1 MRIRKKDVVTNEDKI
16 RSLLRQDRYMTAG
29 MLATSVEITQRQA
42 QRILAKLKDKG
53 KILRH
58 GAEKWILGSERL
70 SKIRGRFFDMKPVLW
85 DCLIW
90 GYADLV

>member
-58 GAEKWILGSERL
+58 GADKMDTG
-70 SKIRGRFFDMKPVLW
+70 K
-85 DCLIW
+85 
-90 GYADLV
+90 

>member
-1 MRIRKKDVVTNEDKI
+1 MLMKLMR
-16 RSLLRQDRYMTAG
+16 LLRQDRYMTAG

-58 GAEKWILGSERL
+58 GADKMDTG
-70 SKIRGRFFDMKPVLW
+70 K
-85 DCLIW
+85 
-90 GYADLV
+90 